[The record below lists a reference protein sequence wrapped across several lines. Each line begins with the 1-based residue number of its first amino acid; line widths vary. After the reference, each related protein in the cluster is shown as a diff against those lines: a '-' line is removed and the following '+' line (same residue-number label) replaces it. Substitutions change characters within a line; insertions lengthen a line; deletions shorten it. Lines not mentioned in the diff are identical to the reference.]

1 MVAMIT
7 REPNRRVHLMT
18 VQAYSTFYPT
28 SHTCQPRYLVEN
40 LRRVLFLHIKVHI
53 MIIRTQQLPDLP
65 PHYPYPSQHSEQE
78 SRGGWVRLGRSEKKD
93 GSGDIQSELKE

>member
-7 REPNRRVHLMT
+7 REPNSRVHLMT

-28 SHTCQPRYLVEN
+28 RHTCQRRYPVEN

-53 MIIRTQQLPDLP
+53 MVVRTQQLSDLP
-65 PHYPYPSQHSEQE
+65 PHYPHPSQHSEQQ
-78 SRGGWVRLGRSEKKD
+78 SRRRWVRLGRSEKKD